1 MRMRRQNIMY
11 LPLFLVKQFK
21 SLPTPSPFAFN
32 LFQHQ
37 SLFQWVSSFHKVT
50 KRLSLQLQHQSL
62 KYFQGKT
69 HISYDSCICSQVF
82 TTRETWEARYLL
94 GSERCPGGGRG
105 NPLQYSCLGN
115 AMDRGAWCAT
125 AHRVEKS
132 LTWLKWLSMHVRIHT
147 HTCTHTHT
155 HTHTY
160 TYTHIFYVWPQA
172 FSKFYTFFKLSQDI
186 WQFYICTGSVAL
198 KYLST

>member
-147 HTCTHTHT
+147 HT
-155 HTHTY
+155 
-160 TYTHIFYVWPQA
+160 HISSMFDLRCSLNSIN
-172 FSKFYTFFKLSQDI
+172 FSN
-186 WQFYICTGSVAL
+186 
-198 KYLST
+198 

>member
-50 KRLSLQLQHQSL
+50 IRLSLQLQHQSL

-82 TTRETWEARYLL
+82 TTRGTWEARYLL

-115 AMDRGAWCAT
+115 AMDRGECWAIV
-125 AHRVEKS
+125 HGVIRVGHNLVTKPAPYIDNI
-132 LTWLKWLSMHVRIHT
+132 LTPLFLDLSASGLTDWFPTGEDRTQLSFTPPLGQYVHSPFST
-147 HTCTHTHT
+147 HNFPLH
-155 HTHTY
+155 
-160 TYTHIFYVWPQA
+160 
-172 FSKFYTFFKLSQDI
+172 
-186 WQFYICTGSVAL
+186 
-198 KYLST
+198 